1 MLLICGTVS
10 ADNYENLN
18 VCYIGIGST
27 SYSISM
33 FGEIRNDTLQLWQA
47 LHIAIN

>member
-1 MLLICGTVS
+1 MLICGTVS

-27 SYSISM
+27 QM
-33 FGEIRNDTLQLWQA
+33 THCNFGKRCILLLIETVKWLYGP
-47 LHIAIN
+47 